1 MKKLRPIILSTLI
14 ALAVVLPATLAEAA
28 SCPPI
33 PENKV
38 WGKVS
43 SHAIARYVADA
54 YKGDWDAY
62 ILKWEKRAEHTR
74 ELMSRNSI
82 LVFHESNLWLRD
94 AALATYAREVDQ
106 RIQATRCL
114 ARTNGGNEV
123 SGETLAGSALNGG
136 S

>member
-1 MKKLRPIILSTLI
+1 MKNVDRFAGALLALMIL
-14 ALAVVLPATLAEAA
+14 LPASQVLAG
-28 SCPPI
+28 CPKI

-43 SHAIARYVADA
+43 EGALSRYVDAA

-62 ILKWEKRAEHTR
+62 IRTWEKRAEHTR
-74 ELMSRNSI
+74 ELMGRNSI
-82 LVFHESNLWLRD
+82 LVFHGSKLWLRGD
-94 AALATYAREVDQ
+94 QLAAYAQDVEG
-106 RIQATRCL
+106 RIQAMRCF
-114 ARTNGGNEV
+114 AHNDANKGV

>member
-1 MKKLRPIILSTLI
+1 MKNVIRVTGAFLALMIL
-14 ALAVVLPATLAEAA
+14 LPASQVLAG
-28 SCPPI
+28 CPEV

-43 SHAIARYVADA
+43 EGALSRYVDAA

-62 ILKWEKRAEHTR
+62 IRTWEKRAEHTR
-74 ELMSRNSI
+74 ELIGRKSI
-82 LVFHESNLWLRD
+82 LVFHESKLWLRGD
-94 AALATYAREVDQ
+94 ELAAYAQDVEG
-106 RIQATRCL
+106 RIQAMRCL
-114 ARTNGGNEV
+114 ADNDSTQGV